1 MYQGI
6 ASDFPQIMTEMSA
19 TGLFALATCTIQQPN
34 LTQDSDG
41 APLSYPPT
49 NVAGLIDIPCM
60 QAVLSASAI
69 QATEVKA
76 LAEIMD
82 KQLKHVLLSGYY
94 PQILATQWAQINVL
108 NLDGSIALSITMDIL
123 GVESD
128 SQTSMTRLK
137 LQLVEV

>member
-6 ASDFPQIMTEMSA
+6 AEQFAEVLQEVVA
-19 TGLFALATCTIQQPN
+19 LGLMALATCTIQQPN

-60 QAVLSASAI
+60 QAVLSAGAI
-69 QATEVKA
+69 QATEVKD
-76 LAEIMD
+76 LAEIMN
-82 KQLKHVLLSGYY
+82 KNLKHVLLNGWY
-94 PQILATQWAQINVL
+94 PQILSTQWALINILDASGNVL
-108 NLDGSIALSITMDIL
+108 FSITMDIL

-128 SQTSMTRLK
+128 SQTSQTRLK
-137 LQLVEV
+137 LQGVEV